1 MSSLDSFD
9 NVIKGR
15 LENHASE
22 LPPGM
27 FRRINEARKP
37 DPGKRPGI
45 FWLSA
50 SLALLLGLISYTVVS
65 HFDMLAPMAKNQT
78 VAQESS
84 ESGKSTTVLGID
96 QDEIIASDMALENAS
111 NMEAEAANQKEAN
124 TEATSKSFLSAAVTN
139 KADEVKGE
147 ANETS
152 DVKAIT
158 KILDSRP
165 NRSSSFASTS
175 VENTI
180 SSTATQTVVSNE
192 NFSNGSSRN
201 AVSRVSQSSAAA
213 NEELTLNDM
222 NAEQAAGFEYDI
234 RTWDTHT
241 EEVVGERSF
250 RNFKQELKK
259 LPSIEVNSLKQ
270 PYYGSIMGANAFRA
284 MDVGCVD
291 FGRKKDNSNISV
303 DFIFAPEYP
312 VKSLTTDDSEL
323 SDFVVGRDKS
333 ESVEVAFH
341 AGIRISNRFNNGL
354 AIRSGLYYG
363 QIQETFDWSEVS
375 GTQTTITTDIDST
388 FNSNGDLEVTYDTT
402 TTTIPE
408 IRRVRAYNKYRSV
421 DIPLI
426 LGYEISR
433 RRLVVS
439 FNAGILL
446 NLSFQQRGRILSHT
460 ENQPRNIHDPSQE
473 QLFKTRLGLGLIA
486 SSGVA
491 YRIANRVSV
500 LAEPTVRY
508 ILDPVNTSENPVDQK
523 YFFTGLTTGIRY
535 HF

>member
-50 SLALLLGLISYTVVS
+50 SLIVLLGLITFTVVD
-65 HFDMLAPMAKNQT
+65 HFDMLAPSHK
-78 VAQESS
+78 VAQKVENTPSIAKANKLAAEEEAIEQSS
-84 ESGKSTTVLGID
+84 GWDYNNT
-96 QDEIIASDMALENAS
+96 
-111 NMEAEAANQKEAN
+111 EAN
-124 TEATSKSFLSAAVTN
+124 TGGLEVTGTKEVFAGGAKSITSTVKDVSNKDDEASRDTYTNSTTAIPLESTQTFASNTQKS
-139 KADEVKGE
+139 G
-147 ANETS
+147 
-152 DVKAIT
+152 
-158 KILDSRP
+158 DSR
-165 NRSSSFASTS
+165 SLMAY
-175 VENTI
+175 
-180 SSTATQTVVSNE
+180 NE
-192 NFSNGSSRN
+192 SDYG
-201 AVSRVSQSSAAA
+201 VDEIELSQMGTEAD
-213 NEELTLNDM
+213 T
-222 NAEQAAGFEYDI
+222 GFEYDI
-234 RTWDTHT
+234 RTWDTHK
-241 EEVVGERSF
+241 EEIVGERSI
-250 RNFKQELKK
+250 RNFKQSMEKI
-259 LPSIEVNSLKQ
+259 PSIEVKSLSY
-270 PYYGSIMGANAFRA
+270 PVMGAAAFSS

-303 DFIFAPEYP
+303 DLIFAPEYP
-312 VKSLTTDDSEL
+312 VKSLSTEDSEL
-323 SDFVVGRDKS
+323 SDFVIGREKS

-341 AGIRISNRFNNGL
+341 AGIRISNRFNNGF

-363 QIQETFDWSEVS
+363 QIQETFNWSEVS

-388 FNSNGDLEVTYDTT
+388 FNDNGDLEVTYDTT

-408 IRRVRAYNKYRSV
+408 IRQVRAYNKYRTV

-439 FNAGILL
+439 FNAGLLL
-446 NLSFQQRGRILSHT
+446 NLSFQQRGKILSHT
-460 ENQPRNIHDPSQE
+460 ENQPRNILDPSQD
-473 QLFKTRLGLGLIA
+473 QLFKTQLGLGFLA
-486 SSGVA
+486 STGVA
-491 YRIANRVSV
+491 YRVGNRVSV
-500 LAEPTVRY
+500 LAEPSIRY
-508 ILDPVNTSENPVDQK
+508 ILDPINTSDNPVDQK
-523 YFFTGLTTGIRY
+523 YFFTGITTGIRY